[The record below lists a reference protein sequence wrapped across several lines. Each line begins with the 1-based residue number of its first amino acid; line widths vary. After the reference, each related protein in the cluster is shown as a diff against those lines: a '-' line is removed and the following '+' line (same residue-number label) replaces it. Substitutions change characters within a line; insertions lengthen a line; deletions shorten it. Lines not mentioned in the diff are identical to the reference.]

1 MWASDGSPS
10 FFQLC
15 LDHAQLLGSM
25 PSLSPTIL
33 PKVPRLPQNG
43 PTSLYPTKPPH
54 HVGVGWVVR
63 WPGAASP
70 GHLFAS
76 TLAYVYMR
84 AALAVLGTAIRARPH
99 LPATPGLG
107 SDICLSLIFKSH
119 PSLWYPAKGSTLASI
134 WLGVG
139 AYCALG
145 GGYSGPSSTVLG
157 PREVAKPTPVS
168 LALNTPGTAMLPWAP
183 SPKA

>member
-1 MWASDGSPS
+1 MGQPNFTLPS
-10 FFQLC
+10 HL
-15 LDHAQLLGSM
+15 
-25 PSLSPTIL
+25 T
-33 PKVPRLPQNG
+33 
-43 PTSLYPTKPPH
+43 

-63 WPGAASP
+63 WPGAAFP

-76 TLAYVYMR
+76 TLEYVYMR
-84 AALAVLGTAIRARPH
+84 AALAVLGTATRARPH

-107 SDICLSLIFKSH
+107 SDTCLSLIFKSH
-119 PSLWYPAKGSTLASI
+119 PSLWYPAEGSTLASI

-168 LALNTPGTAMLPWAP
+168 LARTLLVLPCCHGP
-183 SPKA
+183 HPPKPDFLPDLSLCTQTQECLGLYKLDLGAWPPHALC